1 MNAVMGPSETELSQ
15 HSTRSLS
22 PAGGFLVASSSFRIH
37 LSSPVGSPGHLS
49 ALESGSFQRESTRL
63 DALIGHSTFRRRSLS
78 LVLSLDSCAHAGSDR
93 MATAF
98 APRMSM
104 PGTPRGNGTT
114 PRSARRLQSTPS
126 SRLSFGGNSLGAV
139 NHAAAAALAPLPPIN
154 TRTYPDR
161 SYADDDELRDLMER
175 DKVAVDDAVSI
186 LGHALASTRK
196 RLVESLEE
204 IAAEHKRLERL
215 TRELGDA
222 AKDMV
227 KTVQREKD
235 EMDKAKSLENEVQTR
250 ARSLAVQVETAN
262 GEVKEIQARLQARR
276 ERERFFRCLG
286 ATTPL
291 CSFCSRV
298 VSLPRSQ
305 SKAARRIH
313 ESSRP
318 ERTRTR
324 LSRTETRPLDPRQ
337 SSCVSPMF
345 PYTSLLGCAV
355 LWGPNLL

>member
-1 MNAVMGPSETELSQ
+1 VQLCSY
-15 HSTRSLS
+15 
-22 PAGGFLVASSSFRIH
+22 
-37 LSSPVGSPGHLS
+37 
-49 ALESGSFQRESTRL
+49 
-63 DALIGHSTFRRRSLS
+63 
-78 LVLSLDSCAHAGSDR
+78 AHADSDR

-126 SRLSFGGNSLGAV
+126 SRLSLGGNSLGAV
-139 NHAAAAALAPLPPIN
+139 HHAAAALAPLPPIN
-154 TRTYPDR
+154 TRTYPER

-276 ERERFFRCLG
+276 ERALLFFFASSRDDDG
-286 ATTPL
+286 L
-291 CSFCSRV
+291 CSVYSSERH
-298 VSLPRSQ
+298 LGPQ
-305 SKAARRIH
+305 SKRNSAPHLRTKSPATDPNSPFSNRNSASRSAAKLVRFPLITCVYRYG
-313 ESSRP
+313 
-318 ERTRTR
+318 RT
-324 LSRTETRPLDPRQ
+324 
-337 SSCVSPMF
+337 
-345 PYTSLLGCAV
+345 LL
-355 LWGPNLL
+355 

>member
-1 MNAVMGPSETELSQ
+1 
-15 HSTRSLS
+15 
-22 PAGGFLVASSSFRIH
+22 
-37 LSSPVGSPGHLS
+37 
-49 ALESGSFQRESTRL
+49 
-63 DALIGHSTFRRRSLS
+63 
-78 LVLSLDSCAHAGSDR
+78 
-93 MATAF
+93 
-98 APRMSM
+98 MSM

-139 NHAAAAALAPLPPIN
+139 HHAAAALAPLPPIN
-154 TRTYPDR
+154 TRTYPER

-276 ERERFFRCLG
+276 ERALLSFRFLG
-286 ATTPL
+286 GDDGLVLFYSSGRHPCPT
-291 CSFCSRV
+291 
-298 VSLPRSQ
+298 RSQ
-305 SKAARRIH
+305 SETARRIH
-313 ESSRP
+313 EPSRP

-337 SSCVSPMF
+337 SSCVSPVF
-345 PYTSLLGCAV
+345 S
-355 LWGPNLL
+355 

>member
-1 MNAVMGPSETELSQ
+1 
-15 HSTRSLS
+15 
-22 PAGGFLVASSSFRIH
+22 
-37 LSSPVGSPGHLS
+37 
-49 ALESGSFQRESTRL
+49 
-63 DALIGHSTFRRRSLS
+63 
-78 LVLSLDSCAHAGSDR
+78 

-139 NHAAAAALAPLPPIN
+139 NHAAAALAPLPPIN
-154 TRTYPDR
+154 TRTYPER

-276 ERERFFRCLG
+276 ELKAKQRAAFTNQVARNGPELAFLEQKLGLSIRGKAPDVVQFAFHNIDSASFHRTFSIDLDASKAQYTVSAITPPSFLPSTVLSPLLSALNSSRNLYRFILAVRHAFVDEVALEKKSFASELEREKERKRVREGREREEVVRG
-286 ATTPL
+286 A
-291 CSFCSRV
+291 
-298 VSLPRSQ
+298 
-305 SKAARRIH
+305 A
-313 ESSRP
+313 
-318 ERTRTR
+318 
-324 LSRTETRPLDPRQ
+324 
-337 SSCVSPMF
+337 
-345 PYTSLLGCAV
+345 
-355 LWGPNLL
+355 

>member
-1 MNAVMGPSETELSQ
+1 
-15 HSTRSLS
+15 
-22 PAGGFLVASSSFRIH
+22 
-37 LSSPVGSPGHLS
+37 
-49 ALESGSFQRESTRL
+49 
-63 DALIGHSTFRRRSLS
+63 
-78 LVLSLDSCAHAGSDR
+78 

-126 SRLSFGGNSLGAV
+126 SRLSFGGNSLGPV
-139 NHAAAAALAPLPPIN
+139 SNAALAPLPPIN

-175 DKVAVDDAVSI
+175 DKAAVDDAVSI

-262 GEVKEIQARLQARR
+262 GEVKEIQARLHARR
-276 ERERFFRCLG
+276 ERAVLF
-286 ATTPL
+286 ATSGDDGL
-291 CSFCSRV
+291 CSLF
-298 VSLPRSQ
+298 
-305 SKAARRIH
+305 
-313 ESSRP
+313 
-318 ERTRTR
+318 
-324 LSRTETRPLDPRQ
+324 
-337 SSCVSPMF
+337 
-345 PYTSLLGCAV
+345 Y
-355 LWGPNLL
+355 

>member
-1 MNAVMGPSETELSQ
+1 
-15 HSTRSLS
+15 
-22 PAGGFLVASSSFRIH
+22 
-37 LSSPVGSPGHLS
+37 
-49 ALESGSFQRESTRL
+49 
-63 DALIGHSTFRRRSLS
+63 
-78 LVLSLDSCAHAGSDR
+78 

-139 NHAAAAALAPLPPIN
+139 NHAAAALAPLPPIN
-154 TRTYPDR
+154 TRTYPER

-250 ARSLAVQVETAN
+250 ARSLAVQVETAS

-276 ERERFFRCLG
+276 ERAILSFASSG
-286 ATTPL
+286 ATTATL
-291 CSFCSRV
+291 CSFADPSVTFCPAV
-298 VSLPRSQ
+298 
-305 SKAARRIH
+305 KAKQRAAFTNQVARNGS
-313 ESSRP
+313 ELAFL
-318 ERTRTR
+318 EQKLG
-324 LSRTETRPLDPRQ
+324 LSIRGKARA
-337 SSCVSPMF
+337 F
-345 PYTSLLGCAV
+345 P
-355 LWGPNLL
+355 PP

>member
-1 MNAVMGPSETELSQ
+1 
-15 HSTRSLS
+15 
-22 PAGGFLVASSSFRIH
+22 
-37 LSSPVGSPGHLS
+37 
-49 ALESGSFQRESTRL
+49 
-63 DALIGHSTFRRRSLS
+63 
-78 LVLSLDSCAHAGSDR
+78 

-126 SRLSFGGNSLGAV
+126 SRLSLGGNSLGAV
-139 NHAAAAALAPLPPIN
+139 HHAAAALAPLPPIN
-154 TRTYPDR
+154 TRTYPER

-276 ERERFFRCLG
+276 ERATLLASSG
-286 ATTPL
+286 ATTA
-291 CSFCSRV
+291 S
-298 VSLPRSQ
+298 
-305 SKAARRIH
+305 
-313 ESSRP
+313 
-318 ERTRTR
+318 
-324 LSRTETRPLDPRQ
+324 
-337 SSCVSPMF
+337 
-345 PYTSLLGCAV
+345 
-355 LWGPNLL
+355 

>member
-1 MNAVMGPSETELSQ
+1 M
-15 HSTRSLS
+15 LS
-22 PAGGFLVASSSFRIH
+22 PA
-37 LSSPVGSPGHLS
+37 
-49 ALESGSFQRESTRL
+49 
-63 DALIGHSTFRRRSLS
+63 LS
-78 LVLSLDSCAHAGSDR
+78 LYSCAHADSDD

-126 SRLSFGGNSLGAV
+126 SRLSFGGNSLGPV
-139 NHAAAAALAPLPPIN
+139 SNAALAPLPPIN

-175 DKVAVDDAVSI
+175 DKAAVDDAVSI

-262 GEVKEIQARLQARR
+262 GEVKEIQARLHARR
-276 ERERFFRCLG
+276 ERAVLF
-286 ATTPL
+286 ATSGDDGL
-291 CSFCSRV
+291 CSLF
-298 VSLPRSQ
+298 
-305 SKAARRIH
+305 
-313 ESSRP
+313 
-318 ERTRTR
+318 
-324 LSRTETRPLDPRQ
+324 
-337 SSCVSPMF
+337 
-345 PYTSLLGCAV
+345 Y
-355 LWGPNLL
+355 